1 MSTEKPPVT
10 SASVYV
16 RKSSG
21 LIRSINPRDALFS
34 NLVGMGIVVNLWWIV
49 WASLL
54 YPNADLP
61 LTVWIALFASMLVAF
76 VYWMLSTAMPR
87 TGGDYIYVGRI
98 LHPALGFMVNFV
110 FVTLFITWVGMFSQ
124 INAAYFMPTVLAA
137 LAHGT
142 GNSSYTSLG
151 TWMTTP
157 EGQFITGA
165 ALVTIVFAI
174 MLLPAKWILRIVV
187 AVFAAQAIIYIW
199 FVATLLP
206 LNHAAFV
213 AGFNAKSGTTVQA
226 ILDAAKNKAGV
237 DWTITAYGTSIGI
250 VYTVLSFIGYANSAY
265 FAGELSGEPKKS
277 QGIAIF
283 AAPFIFAFVIYVL
296 YALCFNVFGHDFLA
310 AASTVSLSGDPSIS
324 SAWWSTL
331 EAIPT
336 PAYLVSFISDNM
348 WFNVAVP
355 FGLVL
360 TAFGFAIAYFFVPV
374 RNIFAW
380 SFDRILPLKF
390 AEVDR
395 RGVPWAST
403 ILYAVL
409 AYISVY
415 LAVYTTAF
423 SYFTYTNFGFSLA
436 VAIVMFSAA
445 AFPFVRKTRNI
456 YDTAPSIVKTKIG
469 PLPVLTLVG
478 LAGGLVSL
486 WISYS
491 SMQPSF
497 TGMQVSS
504 LYLVSM
510 LAIFAI
516 ALVIYAI
523 SYAYHKAKGVPIDL
537 VAKELPPL

>member
-1 MSTEKPPVT
+1 MSKPPVT
-10 SASVYV
+10 AASVYV

-21 LIRSINPRDALFS
+21 LIRSINARDALFS
-34 NLVGMGIVVNLWWIV
+34 NLIAMGVVVNLWWIV

-61 LTVWIALFASMLVAF
+61 LTVWIALAACALIAF

-98 LHPALGFMVNFV
+98 VHPALGFMVNFV
-110 FVTLFITWVGMFSQ
+110 FVTLFITWVGIFAQ
-124 INAAYFMPTVLAA
+124 LNAAYFMPTVLAA
-137 LAHGT
+137 LANGT

-151 TWMTTP
+151 TWMTTL

-174 MLLPAKWILRIVV
+174 MLLPTKWIFRILV

-199 FVATLLP
+199 FVVTLLP

-237 DWTITAYGTSIGI
+237 DWTITGYGTSIGI

-265 FAGELSGEPKKS
+265 FAGEIAGAPKKS

-283 AAPFIFAFVIYVL
+283 LAPFIFGCVVYVL
-296 YALCFNVFGHDFLA
+296 YALCFNVFGHDFLV
-310 AASTVSLSGDPSIS
+310 AASTVALSGDPSIS
-324 SAWWSTL
+324 SAWWNTL
-331 EAIPT
+331 VAIPT
-336 PAYLVSFISDNM
+336 PAYLVSFISDNL

-360 TAFGFAIAYFFVPV
+360 TAFGFAITYFFVPV

-403 ILYAVL
+403 ILYAVI

-415 LAVYTTAF
+415 LAVYTAVF
-423 SYFTYTNFGFSLA
+423 SFFTYTNFGFSLA

-445 AFPFVRKTRNI
+445 AFPFVRKTRDI
-456 YDTAPSIVKTKIG
+456 YNGAPGIVKTKIG

-478 LAGGLVSL
+478 VVGGIVSL

-491 SMQPSF
+491 SMLPAF
-497 TGMQVSS
+497 TGSALNPV
-504 LYLVSM
+504 YTVDI
-510 LAIFAI
+510 LAVFAI
-516 ALVIYAI
+516 ALVIFGI
-523 SYAYHKAKGVPIDL
+523 SYAYHKAKGVPVDL